1 MARIELQDV
10 SKVYT
15 GGVRAVN
22 ALSLDIPDGDFMV
35 FVGPSGCG
43 KSTALRMVAGLED
56 ITEGEIRIGDRV
68 VNDMPPK
75 DRDIAMVFQN
85 YALYPHMTV
94 EDNLAFGLQLR
105 KTPKDEQK
113 KRVAEAAKMLALE
126 PFLNRKPAALSG
138 GQRQRVAMGRAIV
151 RNPQAY
157 LMDEPLSN
165 LDAKLR
171 VSMRAQLSSLHE
183 RLGVTTIYVTHDQIE
198 AMTLGTRV
206 AVLKDGELMQVDT
219 PQMLF
224 DAPDN
229 LFVATFIGSPAMN
242 LSEAKLVRDQGPAL
256 VFADYKV
263 PVPDQLVSTREG
275 LDEYLDKELIVGLR
289 PSSLG
294 GRRLRSPGLAA
305 DQGRGRG
312 HRGARLG
319 GERDLPRQGA
329 PGASRRH
336 DRQVRQGRQ
345 RRGRSRRAGRR
356 GPEPVDR
363 PGQPQDPSEGR
374 PHHRPGR
381 GHLRVPLLRRGHRL
395 RDRPR
400 HRGRRRPRTAGSED
414 RRGVTRVAFLGLGR
428 MGAPMAGRLSNAGHD
443 LVVWS
448 RTRAHAEALADR
460 AEVAG

>member
-1 MARIELQDV
+1 
-10 SKVYT
+10 
-15 GGVRAVN
+15 
-22 ALSLDIPDGDFMV
+22 
-35 FVGPSGCG
+35 
-43 KSTALRMVAGLED
+43 MVAGLED

-126 PFLNRKPAALSG
+126 PFLKRKPAALSG

-206 AVLKDGELMQVDT
+206 AVLKDGELMQVNT
-219 PQMLF
+219 PQSLF
-224 DAPDN
+224 DAPEN

-256 VFADYKV
+256 VFAGYKV
-263 PVPDQLVSTREG
+263 PVPDSLVSDRAG
-275 LDEYLDKELIVGLR
+275 LDGYFDKDLIVGLR
-289 PSSLG
+289 PSSLEDAQFAPG
-294 GRRLRSPGLAA
+294 DWPRIKGEVAVTEELGSEVNVIFTINAPAVHHDIMIARFDKAAKDEVEAEEIAGEGQSLWTARVNPKTQARVGRSVELGVDTSGFHFFDKDNGHAI
-305 DQGRGRG
+305 GRVTEGE
-312 HRGARLG
+312 GAR
-319 GERDLPRQGA
+319 ERR
-329 PGASRRH
+329 
-336 DRQVRQGRQ
+336 
-345 RRGRSRRAGRR
+345 
-356 GPEPVDR
+356 
-363 PGQPQDPSEGR
+363 
-374 PHHRPGR
+374 
-381 GHLRVPLLRRGHRL
+381 
-395 RDRPR
+395 
-400 HRGRRRPRTAGSED
+400 
-414 RRGVTRVAFLGLGR
+414 
-428 MGAPMAGRLSNAGHD
+428 
-443 LVVWS
+443 
-448 RTRAHAEALADR
+448 EAKSDEA
-460 AEVAG
+460 